1 MTTLDELIA
10 EQVRAAVR
18 DEVRD
23 VLADLSNRPLVCTRD
38 EAAHLLGVSP
48 RLIDRF
54 LADGRLSR
62 LPYTKKVLIPRVAI
76 EAFVQDQEV
85 AAS

>member
-23 VLADLSNRPLVCTRD
+23 VLADLSNRPLVCTPD
-38 EAAHLLGVSP
+38 ETAELLQVSRRLVDRWIAAGQLP
-48 RLIDRF
+48 RL
-54 LADGRLSR
+54 
-62 LPYTKKVLIPRVAI
+62 PHTKKVLIPRVAI
-76 EAFVQDQEV
+76 EAFVQGQEV
-85 AAS
+85 VAS